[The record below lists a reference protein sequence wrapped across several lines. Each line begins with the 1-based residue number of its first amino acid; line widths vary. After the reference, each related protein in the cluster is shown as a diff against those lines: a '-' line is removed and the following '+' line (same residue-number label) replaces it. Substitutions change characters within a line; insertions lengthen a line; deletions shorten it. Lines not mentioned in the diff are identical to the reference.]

1 MKFAV
6 MIEGQEGLT
15 WKRWGALARAAE
27 EGGWDGLFRSDHLT
41 GLVGDGS
48 RACLDTWTSLT
59 WLATGTSRIRFGPLV
74 CPLTFYHPA
83 LLARQAAAVDQL
95 SGGRLDLGIGA
106 GWNEME
112 HRMFGVPF
120 PPLRERMDR
129 LDCGA
134 RLIRA
139 LWRGEP
145 MSLDQPH
152 YPLVEARIEPRP
164 VRGTLPLVIG
174 GRGERRTLRAVA
186 EFADEWNVTRVT
198 FDELPAKAAVL
209 ARHCRTVGR
218 DPATL
223 RRSLMVPVAI
233 GRTSAEA
240 AARRARMRA
249 VFPRVPEDEA
259 TWRAA
264 GFLHGTPTEVVADLR
279 RWQALGI
286 DRVMLQMLDMDDL
299 EAINLIARE
308 VIPAFRTQPAAG
320 GGSSAT
326 GGRPAPSGAP

>member
-1 MKFAV
+1 MRFAM

-15 WKRWGALARAAE
+15 WPRWRALARAVE

-41 GLVGDGS
+41 GLGGDPH

-59 WLATGTSRIRFGPLV
+59 WLATHTSRIRFGPLV
-74 CPLTFYHPA
+74 CPLSFYHPA
-83 LLARQAAAVDQL
+83 LLARQAAAVNEL

-112 HRMFGVPF
+112 HRMFGLPF
-120 PPLRERMDR
+120 PALRERMDR

-145 MSLDQPH
+145 TSLDQPY
-152 YPLVEARIEPRP
+152 YPLVDARIDPRP
-164 VRGTLPLVIG
+164 ARGTLPLIIG

-198 FDELPAKAAVL
+198 VEELPAKAAVL
-209 ARHCRTVGR
+209 ARHCRAVGR
-218 DPATL
+218 DPASL
-223 RRSLMVPVAI
+223 RHSLMVPVAV
-233 GRTSAEA
+233 GRTPAEA
-240 AARRARMRA
+240 VARRARMCA
-249 VFPRVPEDEA
+249 IFPRLPEDEA
-259 TWRAA
+259 GWRAA
-264 GFLHGTPTEVVADLR
+264 GFLHGTPADVVADVR

-286 DRVMLQMLDMDDL
+286 ERVMLQMLDMDDL
-299 EAINLIARE
+299 DAIDLIARE
-308 VIPAFRTQPAAG
+308 VIPAFH
-320 GGSSAT
+320 
-326 GGRPAPSGAP
+326 